1 MLSNINRLSLCL
13 AIVLFSSTFMIAQVT
28 CEQVTLVTNGSFD
41 GTIGPSVTAAG
52 WDGDSSPD
60 LNDHLNSVQTTSG
73 YNWVGQPEES
83 FDGGTWQNLF
93 GIESISQTLDL
104 EIGQWY
110 DLRFHYAAQGIVSGG
125 VEFSSPVGV
134 TVSLN
139 GLSVYTAP
147 DDETQ
152 YTWEPVNLEFQATE
166 ETVVLTFSPTQDEYL
181 GIDGVCLMPISNPMS
196 IADYTS
202 ALQLEM
208 YPNPSNSMITISG
221 IEESSARLVVVDTNG
236 RRVEERQLN
245 GEEQIQL
252 TVSTWPAGIYFI
264 QVITDEKR
272 WIDRLVVS
280 P

>member
-1 MLSNINRLSLCL
+1 
-13 AIVLFSSTFMIAQVT
+13 MIAQVT